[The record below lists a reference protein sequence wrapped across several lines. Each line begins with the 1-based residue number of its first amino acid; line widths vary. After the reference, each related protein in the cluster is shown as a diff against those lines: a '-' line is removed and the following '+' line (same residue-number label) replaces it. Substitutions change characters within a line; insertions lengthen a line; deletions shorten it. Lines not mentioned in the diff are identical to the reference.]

1 MSVLFAWFMSEPHGH
16 LITLLGLWAIKDVY
30 DKVQFNFQ
38 RWGSPDYVSSKVRTF
53 ARPSTRS
60 EYGVAS
66 WERLYCCAKKRRF
79 LHCILE
85 GVN

>member
-38 RWGSPDYVSSKVRTF
+38 
-53 ARPSTRS
+53 
-60 EYGVAS
+60 
-66 WERLYCCAKKRRF
+66 
-79 LHCILE
+79 
-85 GVN
+85 